1 MKQWIR
7 LPGLIGFVV
16 TLALLIAFWMLFAGG
31 LIKDAI
37 EVYGSEAAGAKVEVA
52 SVDLSFS
59 PLGITLNNIQVADAD
74 KPMQNLV
81 QLDKAVADLELM
93 PLLLGK
99 GIVNELSIAGMKFE
113 TPRNTSGVLAQKT
126 KSEQDEASSDE
137 PDNSKD
143 GKEESVFSSVKIPS
157 ADEILAREPLQTE
170 IRGKAFQQSF
180 ETGKQELDE
189 ALAQVPD
196 ESSLKSYEDDFN
208 KITKG
213 KLKSLKDFE
222 QRKKALS
229 ELKKR
234 IKADKKAISS
244 ARKILVKTKDDLQGQ
259 WKGLKDAPGED
270 YENITHK
277 YQISGAGASNI
288 SKLIFGDKAS
298 IWTEK
303 ALYWYEKV
311 RPFITSD
318 EEADTKQQEKQA
330 RAGRFVH
337 FKTDNPLPDFLIRKT
352 RVQLD
357 SELGTLNAEAL
368 DITHQ
373 QAILGRPILV
383 DVTGHNLQE
392 IQSLELSAV
401 LDHRKA
407 QGIDSFNLAIKDMEV
422 KGWDLGYEGLKL
434 KNALVQVQANG
445 VLQQGQLLAEGTGLF
460 NQAHFDGK
468 ASGGFAKEL
477 QKTMQKI
484 KQFNVKGEAKGKL
497 TAPKI
502 GISSNLDKAISGAFN
517 QRLKEKKAKLEKDL
531 KKQLNEKLLSY
542 TGDYQDQLKG
552 MDLANGKL
560 GDKQKALEDMA
571 KGELNSWQDQQKQ
584 EAKAKA
590 KKEQKKLEKK
600 LKDKL
605 KGFKF

>member
-31 LIKDAI
+31 LIKSAI
-37 EVYGSEAAGAKVEVA
+37 ETFGSDAAGAKVEVE
-52 SVDLSFS
+52 SVDLTFS
-59 PLGITLNNIQVADAD
+59 PLGITLTGVEVADAD

-81 QLDKAVADLELM
+81 QMDKAVADLELM

-99 GIVNELSIAGMKFE
+99 GIVKELSITGMAFE
-113 TPRNTSGVLAQKT
+113 TARTTSGALAKKT
-126 KSEQDEASSDE
+126 KSAEDVAQEKKDAEKEA
-137 PDNSKD
+137 
-143 GKEESVFSSVKIPS
+143 KEESAFSSVKVPS
-157 ADEILAREPLQTE
+157 ADEILAREPLLTE
-170 IRGKAFQQSF
+170 SRGKAFQESF
-180 ETGKQELDE
+180 ESGKTELDE

-196 ESSLKSYEDDFN
+196 EKSLKSYEDDFN

-229 ELKKR
+229 DLKKR
-234 IKADKKAISS
+234 IKADKKAIST
-244 ARKILVKTKDDLQGQ
+244 ATKIVAKTKKDLQGQ
-259 WKGLKDAPGED
+259 WQGLKDAPGED
-270 YENITHK
+270 YDNITSK
-277 YQISGAGASNI
+277 YSIDGAGASNI
-288 SKLIFGDKAS
+288 SKLIFGDQAGV
-298 IWTEK
+298 WTDK
-303 ALYWYEKV
+303 ALYWYAKV
-311 RPFITSD
+311 KPFMGSD
-318 EEADTKQQEKQA
+318 EDSNSAQQEEQA
-330 RAGRFVH
+330 RSGRFVH
-337 FKTDNPLPDFLIRKT
+337 FKTSNPLPDFLIRKT

-357 SELGTLNAEAL
+357 FELGNLNAEAL

-373 QAILGRPILV
+373 QTILGRPTHV
-383 DVTGHNLQE
+383 DVTGRNLKDM
-392 IQSLELSAV
+392 QSLELSAV
-401 LDHRKA
+401 LDHRTA
-407 QGIDSFNLAIKDMEV
+407 RGTDSFNLAIKDMAV
-422 KGWDLGYEGLKL
+422 KGWNLGYEGLAL
-434 KNALVQVQANG
+434 KSALVQVNANG
-445 VLQQGQLLAEGTGLF
+445 VLQQGQLLAEGTGRF
-460 NQAHFDGK
+460 NQARFGGK

-484 KQFNVKGEAKGKL
+484 NQFDVKGEAKGKL
-497 TAPKI
+497 AAPKI

-542 TGDYQDQLKG
+542 AGDYQDQLKG
-552 MDLANGKL
+552 MDLASGKL
-560 GDKQKALEDMA
+560 GDKQDALEDLA
-571 KGELNSWQDQQKQ
+571 KGELNSWEDQQKQ

-605 KGFKF
+605 KGLKF